1 MFKRLMELRVVTF
14 ITVLFTVVLLVG
26 VVAGALFFN
35 QGDEGV
41 DLGGECVGMCDDI

>member
-26 VVAGALFFN
+26 VVAGALFF
-35 QGDEGV
+35 QSR
-41 DLGGECVGMCDDI
+41 